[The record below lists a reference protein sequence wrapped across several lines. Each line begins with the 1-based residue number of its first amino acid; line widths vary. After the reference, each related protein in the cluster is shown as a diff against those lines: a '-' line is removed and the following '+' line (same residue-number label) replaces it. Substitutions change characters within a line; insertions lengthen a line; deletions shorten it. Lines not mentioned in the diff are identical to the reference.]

1 MATNIKRHGIKN
13 IHTAGIFSDMTVDGP
28 KIGTLTVVVN
38 RAKNLPDRKTIGK
51 QNPYC
56 AARLGKEAKRT
67 ETDHR
72 GGQTPKCSWT
82 YMVTVWRNQEL
93 HYTVHDSPDY
103 YQLTVSV
110 FNEDKRTDLIG
121 ETRIDLKEIL
131 IPGGGQNTLWHNLK
145 CKGKYAGEVRAE
157 ITYTDTRPGQEK
169 TAKTNQI
176 SFPDN
181 IQASSL
187 HLPSNKSIQKPPE
200 LYTYTES
207 ENTNGK
213 SPITGQ
219 SPIKCQDQES
229 RRRDHR
235 QSLSKNHS
243 CSFTEKNDS
252 KFPQLKT
259 SKCAKNSQN
268 AICSG
273 SNGVLPEISGVVSTS
288 LPQQLPDGQHDEL
301 ERQLQEKKS
310 RRATHHRGLKNPRS
324 LQNYTPYEIP
334 SIENLGILPDLG
346 ESPPPPPIHGCS
358 TLRSHNNSSRAPAV
372 FSIQASRSDT
382 DSGSKIQSH
391 GSSYKTSPTADL
403 QPLLESYS
411 RRGCYQTNNII
422 QNQSYYQSLGS
433 DNSQESSP
441 QLHKLG
447 KIYHKGYI

>member
-13 IHTAGIFSDMTVDGP
+13 MHTAGIFSDMTVDGP

-72 GGQTPKCSWT
+72 GGQTPKWD
-82 YMVTVWRNQEL
+82 QEL

-121 ETRIDLKEIL
+121 ETRIDLKEII
-131 IPGGGQNTLWHNLK
+131 IPGGGQNALWHNLK
-145 CKGKYAGEVRAE
+145 CKGKYAGEIRAE

-169 TAKTNQI
+169 TVKTNQI
-176 SFPDN
+176 SFPDD
-181 IQASSL
+181 IQASIL
-187 HLPSNKSIQKPPE
+187 HISSNKSIQNPPD

-213 SPITGQ
+213 SPITGR
-219 SPIKCQDQES
+219 SPIKFHDQES

-235 QSLSKNHS
+235 QILSKNYS

-252 KFPQLKT
+252 KIPQLKA
-259 SKCAKNSQN
+259 SKCAQNTQN

-288 LPQQLPDGQHDEL
+288 LPQQSPDGQHDEL
-301 ERQLQEKKS
+301 ERHLQEKKS
-310 RRATHHRGLKNPRS
+310 RRATHHRGQKNPRC
-324 LQNYTPYEIP
+324 LKNYTPYEIP

-346 ESPPPPPIHGCS
+346 ESPPPPPIHGSS
-358 TLRSHNNSSRAPAV
+358 TLRSHNSSSRAPAV
-372 FSIQASRSDT
+372 FSIQAPNSDT

-391 GSSYKTSPTADL
+391 GSSYKKSPTADL
-403 QPLLESYS
+403 QPLLESYN
-411 RRGCYQTNNII
+411 RRGCYQTNNIT
-422 QNQSYYQSLGS
+422 QNQSNY
-433 DNSQESSP
+433 
-441 QLHKLG
+441 
-447 KIYHKGYI
+447 